1 MPCFIKTSLIYRLIT
16 SLFNKIKAYYSLS
29 RLKNV
34 IDFISSC
41 FRESKTTSVIKA
53 YINKKPYFLN
63 SYTYKLI
70 SGLAGL
76 VDKLLGF
83 INKLFSPLLGGS
95 LIIKEIKTIDSFP
108 LTEKLRILAVFI
120 AAVEF
125 GYCFGS
131 FIKGTLAD
139 VSFGYI
145 LIPVIFCFVLLS
157 AKGIFNAFKN
167 SFIYKC
173 VKFFFD

>member
-16 SLFNKIKAYYSLS
+16 SLLKKIKAYYALS
-29 RLKNV
+29 FLKNAV
-34 IDFISSC
+34 DFVSSC
-41 FRESKTTSVIKA
+41 FKESKTTKLIKA

-63 SYTYKLI
+63 SYTYKLFK
-70 SGLAGL
+70 GLASL
-76 VDKLLGF
+76 VDKLLGG
-83 INKLFSPLLGGS
+83 INKLLSLFLGGS
-95 LIIKEIKTIDSFP
+95 LVVKEIKTIDSFP

-125 GYCFGS
+125 GFCFGS
-131 FIKGTLAD
+131 FIKGTLAG
-139 VSFGYI
+139 VGFGYI
-145 LIPVIFCFVLLS
+145 IVPVIVCFALLS
-157 AKGIFNAFKN
+157 SKSIFNAFKN